1 MVQRKGFLSGH
12 VGTSQDEVNTQI
24 DIHYVVPCVMSTG
37 EHRPCEAFRKVLGLL
52 CDTASY
58 PGALP
63 RNNSLIHS
71 RDYCRGAPFP
81 DAGISLAPEYLAMQ
95 LLLLM
100 GGWLGDV
107 KPLLLALNVSIFGSE
122 FEENLPSEYGIQIL
136 FLQSQVSERP
146 QGVSWW

>member
-1 MVQRKGFLSGH
+1 
-12 VGTSQDEVNTQI
+12 
-24 DIHYVVPCVMSTG
+24 
-37 EHRPCEAFRKVLGLL
+37 
-52 CDTASY
+52 
-58 PGALP
+58 
-63 RNNSLIHS
+63 
-71 RDYCRGAPFP
+71 
-81 DAGISLAPEYLAMQ
+81 MQ